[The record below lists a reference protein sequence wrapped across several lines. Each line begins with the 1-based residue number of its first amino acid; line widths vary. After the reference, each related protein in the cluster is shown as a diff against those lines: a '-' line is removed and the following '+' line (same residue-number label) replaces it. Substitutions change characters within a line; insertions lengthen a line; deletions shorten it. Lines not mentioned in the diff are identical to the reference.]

1 MNDACHSPPPLVG
14 DVVLAHRTPDLSPL
28 LTRTATTQAEAEDAE
43 ATKATVVA
51 TEQQLESKAT
61 SLETHVD
68 SELAAAEA
76 HADGEAEKEL
86 VEEVRVL
93 YARSV
98 LAPLPRSSPP
108 SLPFA
113 LPPSSPPSLPI
124 SLPPSLLPSLR
135 RLTSRYL
142 PSACRTPSAQV
153 RNDARDVAV
162 TKSDVTAVEK
172 GAATLVD
179 DVMKDASESAEEKKK
194 VVDSLEKVVATVT
207 EEEGAVETKLA
218 NVRPC
223 VCSLPPLLYSRR
235 FPPARP
241 SWPLTLSPPH
251 PLRTHPAGHPGHAG
265 DCDRYGLKRVVGA
278 GQRREHG
285 DERRE
290 RGFGALRE

>member
-14 DVVLAHRTPDLSPL
+14 DVVLAHRTPDLSTLP
-28 LTRTATTQAEAEDAE
+28 TRTATTQAEAEDAE

-98 LAPLPRSSPP
+98 LALFLAR
-108 SLPFA
+108 A
-113 LPPSSPPSLPI
+113 LPPFLLPFLPLA
-124 SLPPSLLPSLR
+124 LPPSLLPSLR
-135 RLTSRYL
+135 RLTSRHL

-162 TKSDVTAVEK
+162 TKSDVAAVEK

-207 EEEGAVETKLA
+207 KEEGAVETKLA

-251 PLRTHPAGHPGHAG
+251 PLRTHPAGHPRPGHAG
-265 DCDRYGLKRVVGA
+265 DCDRFGLKRVAGA

-290 RGFGALRE
+290 RGFGALCE